1 MIPGSLA
8 STTIRK
14 TRGGYT
20 IDQSIRFNDN
30 DTAYMTRT
38 PSSAGSLTTWTASFW
53 FKRSSVS
60 DTQVLFGAATSAI
73 NEIRFDSAANTIYYD
88 FSNLGVYPE
97 STLVLRDPSAWYNLV
112 TVFDTTHATASERL
126 RCFLNGERVTLS
138 TTLALNANSQWNSNV
153 LHTIGISSFS
163 VPNYSP
169 FDGYMAEIHFIDG
182 QALDA
187 TSFGETN
194 SAGVWV
200 PIAYTG
206 SYGTNGFYITGETA
220 SDLGEDFSGNNN
232 DFTSSGLATT
242 DQMLDTPTLNYPTLN
257 SDVLYQAGLLLSD
270 GNLDAF
276 GSSGSNWN
284 LIPATMQIPPTGKWA
299 FECTILSS
307 TGFIM
312 IGFASAEDINNFQG
326 SGKYFSLMQN
336 AGWLYNTE
344 TNKKVD
350 GTSTNSPGLAG
361 LTTNDVVE
369 CMIDNDAGTMT
380 FLKNGS
386 AYASL
391 SGLNPLTQ
399 PAIAVYTNGVYRAKV
414 DFGQID
420 YVPSDSSY
428 SAINSSTLP
437 TPSIT
442 DGSAHFQTTVYTG
455 NGTAIGSGGLEVNQS
470 ENSTF
475 QPDFVW
481 IKNRTTGGNEHDL
494 YDAVRGA
501 TKVLFSSTTGAE
513 ATVSEGLAS
522 FDTDGFTVGNR
533 GEVNTSGNSM
543 VAWQWKAN
551 GAGSSN
557 TDGTISSTV
566 SADTTSG
573 FSIVSYAGNLST
585 TGSATVGHGLGIAPS
600 VVISKS
606 LDSTAGDS
614 GAWAVQHT
622 SLAASNILR
631 LNTTDATSDKSGNG
645 TLSSPTSTVFYT
657 NYTEGLNVTGND
669 YIAYCFAE
677 IPGYSSIGSYTG
689 NGSANGPFVY
699 TGFKPA
705 FVMFKVSSNSPTG
718 WAIIDN
724 RRSNPFNPTDGLL
737 QPDQSNAE
745 GTGDDWDI
753 LSNGFKV
760 RTTWPAVNGNG
771 YTVTYMAFAEHPFGG
786 DVVAPATAR

>member
-1 MIPGSLA
+1 MVFSNNLLLGA
-8 STTIRK
+8 AGAG
-14 TRGGYT
+14 GGYT
-20 IDQSIRFNDN
+20 IDQSIRFNND

-53 FKRSSVS
+53 FKRCSITE
-60 DTQVLFGAATSAI
+60 TQVLWAAGTSGI
-73 NEIRFDSAANTIYYD
+73 NEIRFSNSTNTIYYD

-112 TVFDTTHATASERL
+112 TVFDTTNATASERL

-153 LHTIGISSFS
+153 LHTIGISSYS
-163 VPNYSP
+163 VPNYYP
-169 FDGYMAEIHFIDG
+169 FDGYMAEINFIDG
-182 QALDA
+182 TALDA

-194 SAGVWV
+194 SNGVWV
-200 PIAYTG
+200 PIEYTG

-220 SDLGEDFSGNNN
+220 SDLGEDFSGNGN
-232 DFTSSGLATT
+232 DFTSSGLTT
-242 DQMLDTPTLNYPTLN
+242 ADQMLDTPTDNYSIFNPVASCNVSGQPLTI
-257 SDVLYQAGLLLSD
+257 SD
-270 GNLDAF
+270 GNLRTSA
-276 GSSGSNWN
+276 GGTLNAIEAITQIGPSSG
-284 LIPATMQIPPTGKWA
+284 KWYA
-299 FECTILSS
+299 EFTLNAAPQLTNQYPVIGVIAADLNITSGNNIGNS
-307 TGFIM
+307 TFRGYVPN
-312 IGFASAEDINNFQG
+312 GNTQGTG
-326 SGKYFSLMQN
+326 SGAYGDTF
-336 AGWLYNTE
+336 
-344 TNKKVD
+344 
-350 GTSTNSPGLAG
+350 
-361 LTTNDVVE
+361 TTNDVIG
-369 CMIDNDAGTMT
+369 CAIDLDNQKIWWSKNGTFQNSGDPAAGTNAAFT
-380 FLKNGS
+380 NLTAGLFYRFCISHAGS
-386 AYASL
+386 TATDVT
-391 SGLNPLTQ
+391 GN
-399 PAIAVYTNGVYRAKV
+399 
-414 DFGQID
+414 FGQTGGFT
-420 YVPSDSSY
+420 YTPPTGFN
-428 SAINSSTLP
+428 ALSTANLDDP
-437 TPSIT
+437 TIADP
-442 DGSAHFQTTVYTG
+442 SAHFQTTVYTG

-501 TKVLFSSTTGAE
+501 TKVIFSSTTGAE

-557 TDGTISSTV
+557 TDGSVTSTV
-566 SADTTSG
+566 SNNSTSN
-573 FSIVSYAGNLST
+573 FSIVKYTG
-585 TGSATVGHGLGIAPS
+585 TGSGSSTVGHGLGVTPDMII
-600 VVISKS
+600 VKH
-606 LDSTAGDS
+606 LDRTQNWRVFHTKVGVGSTLFLNSTAAAAADPDRIT
-614 GAWAVQHT
+614 AVSST
-622 SLAASNILR
+622 TFTAAANMNES
-631 LNTTDATSDKSGNG
+631 A
-645 TLSSPTSTVFYT
+645 
-657 NYTEGLNVTGND
+657 D

-689 NGSANGPFVY
+689 NGSATDGPFVY

-705 FVMFKVSSNSPTG
+705 FVMFKVSTNAPTG

-724 RRSNPFNPTDGLL
+724 KRSNPFNPTDGLL

-745 GTGDDWDI
+745 GTTDKWDI

-771 YTVTYMAFAEHPFGG
+771 YTVTYMAFAETPFKT
-786 DVVAPATAR
+786 ATAR